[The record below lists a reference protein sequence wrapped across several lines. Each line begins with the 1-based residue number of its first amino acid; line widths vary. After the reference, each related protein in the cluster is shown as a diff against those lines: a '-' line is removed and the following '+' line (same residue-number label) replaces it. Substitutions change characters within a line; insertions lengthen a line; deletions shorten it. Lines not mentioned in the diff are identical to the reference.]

1 MRFTNEKR
9 KTRGLRDLPC
19 MYFYEGDRDMGKKKN
34 STSLKKKKKDR
45 VGIRFQLL
53 FCDQITNHNARNTLR
68 EGNTAIPAALVKE
81 PREPHRESRLADAE
95 GTRERE
101 KGR

>member
-1 MRFTNEKR
+1 MRKQR
-9 KTRGLRDLPC
+9 LRDC
-19 MYFYEGDRDMGKKKN
+19 VTCHVCISMKVTEMWVKKK

-53 FCDQITNHNARNTLR
+53 FCDQITNHNATLR